1 MARRHTGELTLV
13 AAGPPTHLALQ
24 YDPEPVDHVKAVAVM
39 AGAFGENGH
48 RGNVSPV
55 AKANIASDPHAADR
69 VFTARWPVTIVGL
82 DVTHEVLPTPPR
94 STRSAVKVVP
104 RTPSSA
110 RSHTAATTPTDRRA
124 AAASFCTM
132 PVRSR
137 VPSTQHLSR
146 CAAVPCAWS
155 PRASPP
161 ARPSRCGK
169 ARVSPLPRGLRRRPN
184 RTASVSMHQDCA
196 PSFVPVSF
204 AESRCRSAS
213 RAVSIHPSRCV
224 APTRHGLVIPG
235 WQGPC
240 STFAYTFA
248 FRTESGFT

>member
-1 MARRHTGELTLV
+1 MRPGRHDDQAIVRYRSPHRRRDGTADTRPRSARRALLIAEMARRHTGELTLV
-13 AAGPPTHLALQ
+13 AAGLPTHLALALQ
-24 YDPEPVDHVKAVAVM
+24 YDPELVDHAKAVVVM
-39 AGAFGENGH
+39 GGAFGENGH

-94 STRSAVKVVP
+94 STRSAAKVVP
-104 RTPSSA
+104 RAPSSA
-110 RSHTAATTPTDRRA
+110 RSHTATATPTDRRA
-124 AAASFCTM
+124 AAASSRTM

-137 VPSTQHLSR
+137 VPSTQHLLR
-146 CAAVPCAWS
+146 CAAVRCAWS

-184 RTASVSMHQDCA
+184 R
-196 PSFVPVSF
+196 
-204 AESRCRSAS
+204 SA
-213 RAVSIHPSRCV
+213 
-224 APTRHGLVIPG
+224 
-235 WQGPC
+235 
-240 STFAYTFA
+240 
-248 FRTESGFT
+248 